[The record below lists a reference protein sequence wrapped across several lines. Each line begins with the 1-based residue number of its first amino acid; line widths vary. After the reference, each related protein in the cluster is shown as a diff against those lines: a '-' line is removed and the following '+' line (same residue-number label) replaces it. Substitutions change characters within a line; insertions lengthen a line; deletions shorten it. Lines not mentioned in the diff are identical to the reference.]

1 MKYRIIKLVAVLTLV
16 GSFSGTTVF
25 AQHEGMNME
34 NMGGIKMEEMKT
46 MKEDCMAKN
55 KNGKMCDKQMM
66 NKCQTKMSK
75 GDCKKMMNHAMSPA
89 TEKQN
94 N

>member
-1 MKYRIIKLVAVLTLV
+1 MKDRIIKSVADLILM
-16 GSFSGTTVF
+16 GFLSGTVAF
-25 AQHEGMNME
+25 AQNEGMNME
-34 NMGGIKMEEMKT
+34 YMGGMKMEEMKT
-46 MKEDCMAKN
+46 MKEDCMTKN

-75 GDCKKMMNHAMSPA
+75 DDCKKMMNHAMSPS
-89 TEKQN
+89 TEKKN

>member
-1 MKYRIIKLVAVLTLV
+1 MKDRIIRVLATLTLV

-25 AQHEGMNME
+25 AQNGGMNTD
-34 NMGGIKMEEMKT
+34 NMGGMKMEDMKV
-46 MKEDCMAKN
+46 MKQDCMAKN
-55 KNGKMCDKQMM
+55 KNGKMCDKQMLA
-66 NKCQTKMSK
+66 KCEMKMSK

>member
-1 MKYRIIKLVAVLTLV
+1 MNDGIIKLVAALTLV
-16 GSFSGTTVF
+16 GSFSGTVVF

-34 NMGGIKMEEMKT
+34 NMGGMKMEDMKV
-46 MKEDCMAKN
+46 MKQDCMSKN
-55 KNGKMCDKQMM
+55 KSGKMCDKQMM
-66 NKCQTKMSK
+66 DKCEMKMSK